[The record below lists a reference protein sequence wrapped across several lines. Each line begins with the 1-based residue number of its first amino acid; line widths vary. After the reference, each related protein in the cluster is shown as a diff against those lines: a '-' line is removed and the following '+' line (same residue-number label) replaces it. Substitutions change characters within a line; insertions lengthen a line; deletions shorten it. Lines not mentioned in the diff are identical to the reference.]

1 MTQFGSR
8 PAITI
13 APPLAAAASPSEVMR
28 CPPSGRSL
36 VSDRAMC
43 LDTALFNRACT
54 MVGGIHMDI
63 IIFSDIDPITAFW
76 FGLIFFALLGLIP
89 ATIAYR
95 RCLTDNYF
103 AGEPHFTLAD
113 FVGWWVIGMAF
124 FPIAMALSIT
134 NPFGTGSVAP
144 RR

>member
-1 MTQFGSR
+1 
-8 PAITI
+8 
-13 APPLAAAASPSEVMR
+13 MR
-28 CPPSGRSL
+28 CPVSGRITQFWPIERRRPEPCQRQRNVFGYRL
-36 VSDRAMC
+36 IQPRVY
-43 LDTALFNRACT
+43 
-54 MVGGIHMDI
+54 MVGGIHMHI
-63 IIFSDIDPITAFW
+63 IIFSDIDPITTFW

-103 AGEPHFTLAD
+103 GGEPHFTLAD

-124 FPIAMALSIT
+124 FPLAMALSIT